1 VGHTV
6 RPIAIQSLDRGDL
19 ASIIIIDALS
29 EMRNADEGDEGHP
42 SQETQMGLPEVRKS
56 RDAALEKGQTREA
69 KKG

>member
-1 VGHTV
+1 
-6 RPIAIQSLDRGDL
+6 
-19 ASIIIIDALS
+19 
-29 EMRNADEGDEGHP
+29 MRNADEGDEGHP